1 MILHTDFHVQLFHCV
16 VPENTHPP
24 TAEGMEMLK
33 EWGVKD
39 PGNSEGEGGCMVALD
54 AVKFSIT

>member
-1 MILHTDFHVQLFHCV
+1 VWFQ
-16 VPENTHPP
+16 

-54 AVKFSIT
+54 PVKFSIT

>member
-1 MILHTDFHVQLFHCV
+1 V